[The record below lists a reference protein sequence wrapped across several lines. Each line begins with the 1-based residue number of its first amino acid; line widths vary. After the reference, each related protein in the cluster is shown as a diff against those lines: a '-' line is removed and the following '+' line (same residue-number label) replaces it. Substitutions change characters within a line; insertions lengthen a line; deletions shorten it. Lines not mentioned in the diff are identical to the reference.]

1 VFSIIIPLQNDNK
14 LLRKNLSYLHK
25 IDAFDFEIILISDT
39 EINLDQYKKKNINI
53 LNKILS
59 EGTPPKKRDY
69 GSKFAKYEY
78 LYFMDD
84 DSFISNEWI
93 KSIVNII
100 SQKIDIAVGPG
111 LTPNDDSIFSKNV
124 ANFYYSK
131 LLSLFP
137 ERFLTIKKN
146 FYVDDWPSVNFLI
159 KKNIFKKINGFDTD
173 IWPGED
179 TYLCKK
185 IRKKKFIIQY
195 FYQLNIYHYRRSDPI
210 KAIRQIFR
218 YGLHRGLLFLN
229 LGFAYQKKFYFF
241 IISFFSILTFFIFSF
256 PFLIAIKFLIA
267 SYLFYLML
275 SFLEINLRKPN
286 IFSITIFVIA
296 PIFQLSYFLGF
307 LLGLTKKKYKSS
319 LGR

>member
-1 VFSIIIPLQNDNK
+1 MFSIIIPFQNDNK

-25 IDAFDFEIILISDT
+25 IDDLDFEIILISDT

-53 LNKILS
+53 LNKILFG
-59 EGTPPKKRDY
+59 GTPPKKRDY

-93 KSIVNII
+93 TSIVHII
-100 SQKIDIAVGPG
+100 SKKIDIAVGPG
-111 LTPNDDSIFSKNV
+111 LTPNDDSIFSKNI

-137 ERFLTIKKN
+137 ERFLPIKKI

-159 KKNIFKKINGFDTD
+159 KKNVFKKINGFDTD

-185 IRKKKFIIQY
+185 IREKKFMIQY
-195 FYQLNIYHYRRSDPI
+195 FYQLSIYHYRRSDPI

-229 LGFAYQKKFYFF
+229 LGFAYQKKFYLF
-241 IISFFSILTFFIFSF
+241 IISFFLILFFFIFLF
-256 PFLIAIKFLIA
+256 PFLVAIKLLIA

-275 SFLEINLRKPN
+275 SFLEINLRKAN
-286 IFSITIFVIA
+286 ICSITIFIIA